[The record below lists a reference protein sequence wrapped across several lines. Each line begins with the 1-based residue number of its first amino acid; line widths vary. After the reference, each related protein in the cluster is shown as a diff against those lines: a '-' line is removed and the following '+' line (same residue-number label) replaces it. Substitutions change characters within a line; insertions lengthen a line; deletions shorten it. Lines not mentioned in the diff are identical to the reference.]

1 MNNNYLFD
9 NSLKSFKERRLLKIK
24 LKKIANKCI
33 KPNCDKY
40 LMKMRDL
47 KIDELNNSNFINNI
61 IKQSINF
68 HFGNYNSNPINNNI
82 NQIKKSIKSNLS
94 EFDINCNTLSKTLK
108 KELSL
113 NELQAIKNDKLYYIS
128 DQKIRN
134 NINILKEKSLTK
146 RINEEENEKNK
157 LYILNDKLKKIKF
170 RNKFNNSFYN
180 IENRIKQINSQIK
193 HGILNIKKEENKN
206 NYIKEK
212 RKNIVNIF
220 KKKATK
226 EINNL
231 LMNDSLF
238 NNKIF
243 NINPKNKKDLIEEYT
258 NYSSN
263 KIKNNFS
270 KNLNKSTQNL
280 EADSGRLRY
289 RNKLKKIP
297 LFYSQNSQQKNRG
310 KYYKSK
316 SLDAIEKENEN
327 SINNLNKI
335 QLKKNSLKHS
345 YLSSSNSKY
354 IDTKNE
360 KIKDNKTFDENS
372 EKIALILLTNKI
384 KNIYKN
390 KESKNLQIN
399 NKTLSKIYHVYK
411 L

>member
-1 MNNNYLFD
+1 M
-9 NSLKSFKERRLLKIK
+9 
-24 LKKIANKCI
+24 
-33 KPNCDKY
+33 
-40 LMKMRDL
+40 
-47 KIDELNNSNFINNI
+47 
-61 IKQSINF
+61 
-68 HFGNYNSNPINNNI
+68 
-82 NQIKKSIKSNLS
+82 
-94 EFDINCNTLSKTLK
+94 
-108 KELSL
+108 
-113 NELQAIKNDKLYYIS
+113 
-128 DQKIRN
+128 
-134 NINILKEKSLTK
+134 
-146 RINEEENEKNK
+146 
-157 LYILNDKLKKIKF
+157 
-170 RNKFNNSFYN
+170 
-180 IENRIKQINSQIK
+180 
-193 HGILNIKKEENKN
+193 
-206 NYIKEK
+206 
-212 RKNIVNIF
+212 
-220 KKKATK
+220 
-226 EINNL
+226 
-231 LMNDSLF
+231 
-238 NNKIF
+238 
-243 NINPKNKKDLIEEYT
+243 IEEYT

-280 EADSGRLRY
+280 EVDSGGLRY

-390 KESKNLQIN
+390 KESKNAQIN